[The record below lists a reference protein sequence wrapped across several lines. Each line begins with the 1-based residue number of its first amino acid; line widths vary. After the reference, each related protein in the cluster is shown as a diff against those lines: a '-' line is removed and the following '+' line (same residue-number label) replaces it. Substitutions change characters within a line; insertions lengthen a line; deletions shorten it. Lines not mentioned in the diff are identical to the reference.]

1 MNERMEQEM
10 IRTIQRLRA
19 SMPERKNQQ
28 TSINTLLRLASEE
41 MNGLFLLTLLVAS
54 VLCPQQRPTC
64 VPNPC

>member
-28 TSINTLLRLASEE
+28 ASINTLLRLAREE
-41 MNGLFLLTLLVAS
+41 MNGQIGRAS
-54 VLCPQQRPTC
+54 CRERVS
-64 VPNPC
+64 